1 MSDSGAGLPQPIN
14 AKERQLA
21 LAGESFTR
29 LDLGNWHT
37 GLNTD
42 RRQVLKMASW
52 ILFIVFGLGGIWS
65 LTAPLGSAVVA
76 SGRVIAE
83 DRNRLVQ
90 HLEGGILEELM
101 VREGDSVVEG
111 QVLAR
116 LDDTLLRA
124 QLDADLLQAAILEI
138 QLARRRAEVTL
149 SNTIDFPTDFDTL
162 IANDPRLA
170 EGIESQREE
179 FQSVKSYI
187 EAKVASLQN
196 SITGQRKD
204 IEGQNELLTA
214 YERQVF
220 LYREELVAY
229 KDLLDKGLITQVR
242 YNATD
247 REIAAMDARIATAKI
262 AKEKAANNIE
272 SLRNQIEQE
281 QLSYLKTANETVVS
295 IQQSLNQVQSRIDRL
310 KDMLERTE
318 IKSPADGR
326 VFRIAKRALGEVV
339 RPGET
344 IMDIFPSE
352 DALTIEAMIAINDI
366 EKIHEGQEVQVVFP
380 SSREKRF
387 TPLPGKLIY
396 ISADAVVSET
406 NPAGSYIAHVRLE
419 AEANQ
424 DDMLPGN
431 FAEVYVKTENRTFAS
446 IIAKPFTRFL
456 YRSFKG

>member
-1 MSDSGAGLPQPIN
+1 MSDTAPGLPQAVDN
-14 AKERQLA
+14 KDRQLA
-21 LAGESFTR
+21 LAGEGFVRSD
-29 LDLGNWHT
+29 LDEWHD
-37 GLNTD
+37 GLDTD
-42 RRQVLKMASW
+42 RRKLLKMAGW
-52 ILFIVFGLGGIWS
+52 ILFIVFGLGLVWS

-101 VREGDSVVEG
+101 VREGDMVTQG
-111 QVLAR
+111 QVVAR

-124 QLDADLLQAAILEI
+124 QLDADLLQGAILRI
-138 QLARRRAEVTL
+138 QLARRRAEVQL
-149 SNTIDFPTDFDTL
+149 SDVIDFPEDFDPL
-162 IANDPRLA
+162 IANDSRLA

-179 FQSVKSYI
+179 FKSVKSYI
-187 EAKVASLQN
+187 QAKVASLQN
-196 SITGQRKD
+196 SITGQHKD
-204 IEGQNELLTA
+204 MEGQDELLIA
-214 YERQVF
+214 YEKQVF

-229 KDLLDKGLITQVR
+229 RDLLEKGLITQVR

-247 REIAAMDARIATAKI
+247 REIAAIDARIANAKI
-262 AKEKAANNIE
+262 AKDKAANNIE
-272 SLRNQIEQE
+272 SLKNQIDQE
-281 QLSYLKTANETVVS
+281 QLAYLKTANENVVS
-295 IQQSLNQVQSRIDRL
+295 IQQSLNQTQSRIDRL
-310 KDMLERTE
+310 KDMLARTE

-344 IMDIFPSE
+344 ILDIFPSD

-387 TPLPGKLIY
+387 TPVPGELVY
-396 ISADAVVSET
+396 ISADAVVSES

-419 AEANQ
+419 ATANQ
-424 DDMLPGN
+424 EDMLPGN
-431 FAEVYVKTENRTFAS
+431 FAEVYVKTGTRTFAS

-456 YRSFKG
+456 FRSFKG

>member
-1 MSDSGAGLPQPIN
+1 VSDSVSTLPQPMN
-14 AKERQLA
+14 KEERHLA
-21 LAGESFTR
+21 LAGEGFVR
-29 LDLGNWHT
+29 DDLDKWHT
-37 GLNTD
+37 GLDTD
-42 RRQVLKMASW
+42 RRKLLKMAGI
-52 ILFIVFGLGGIWS
+52 ILFTVFGLGLVWS

-101 VREGDSVVEG
+101 VREGEVVSQG
-111 QVLAR
+111 QTLAR

-124 QLDADLLQAAILEI
+124 QLDAELLQEAILRI
-138 QLARRRAEVTL
+138 QLSRRRAEVQL
-149 SNTIDFPTDFDTL
+149 ADTIDFPTDFDPL
-162 IANDPRLA
+162 IASDPRVA
-170 EGIESQREE
+170 EGIDSQSKE

-214 YERQVF
+214 YEKQVY
-220 LYREELVAY
+220 LYREELLAY

-242 YNATD
+242 YNSTD
-247 REIAAMDARIATAKI
+247 REIAAMDARIANAKI
-262 AKEKAANNIE
+262 TKEKAANNIE
-272 SLRNQIEQE
+272 SLKNQIEQE
-281 QLSYLKTANETVVS
+281 RLSYLKTANETVVS
-295 IQQSLNQVQSRIDRL
+295 IQQSLNQTQSRIDRL
-310 KDMLERTE
+310 KDMLDRTE
-318 IKSPADGR
+318 IKSPVDGR
-326 VFRIAKRALGEVV
+326 VFRVAKRALGEVV

-366 EKIHEGQEVQVVFP
+366 EKISEGQDVQVVFP

-387 TPLPGKLIY
+387 TPIPGKLIY
-396 ISADAVVSET
+396 ISADAVVSES

-419 AEANQ
+419 ATANQ
-424 DDMLPGN
+424 EDMLPGN
-431 FAEVYVKTENRTFAS
+431 HAEVYVKTGNRTFFS

-456 YRSFKG
+456 FRSFKG